1 MESRKGRRKIP
12 AWFWEN
18 ICNLW
23 LVIVY
28 FTEIMIQ
35 QFFPAPR
42 RGLNLGLQFFPGLK
56 PRAEF
61 YRPCGTVLFADM
73 ICYTYCLF
81 MEIWQN
87 HFLKKQFSSDQTWR
101 KYLFFEKLWDIC
113 VKIDKNI
120 SFKRKNCCEKL
131 NFFRLSAILC
141 QTALFTDNGVRGY
154 VWSITNNLKE

>member
-73 ICYTYCLF
+73 IFYTYCLF

-87 HFLKKQFSSDQTWR
+87 HFLKKQFSSDQIWR

-113 VKIDKNI
+113 DIFSQIACKIVWKWKKQI
-120 SFKRKNCCEKL
+120 SWYGMDHTSSPGVVLYLKILFYAT
-131 NFFRLSAILC
+131 FLS
-141 QTALFTDNGVRGY
+141 
-154 VWSITNNLKE
+154 

>member
-73 ICYTYCLF
+73 IFYTYCLF

-87 HFLKKQFSSDQTWR
+87 HFLKKQFSSDQIWR
-101 KYLFFEKLWDIC
+101 KYLFFEKLWD
-113 VKIDKNI
+113 
-120 SFKRKNCCEKL
+120 SCEKIMKK
-131 NFFRLSAILC
+131 NFRQKTVPPEIEIPSYVRYLQILRNDLPLGFKPEKI
-141 QTALFTDNGVRGY
+141 QTSG
-154 VWSITNNLKE
+154 I

>member
-1 MESRKGRRKIP
+1 
-12 AWFWEN
+12 
-18 ICNLW
+18 
-23 LVIVY
+23 
-28 FTEIMIQ
+28 MIQ

-73 ICYTYCLF
+73 IFYTYCLF

-87 HFLKKQFSSDQTWR
+87 HFLKKQFSSDQIWR

-113 VKIDKNI
+113 EKNKKI
-120 SFKRKNCCEKL
+120 FQ
-131 NFFRLSAILC
+131 
-141 QTALFTDNGVRGY
+141 QT
-154 VWSITNNLKE
+154 ILKESIYVMISVLSYLKKRANECKLIF